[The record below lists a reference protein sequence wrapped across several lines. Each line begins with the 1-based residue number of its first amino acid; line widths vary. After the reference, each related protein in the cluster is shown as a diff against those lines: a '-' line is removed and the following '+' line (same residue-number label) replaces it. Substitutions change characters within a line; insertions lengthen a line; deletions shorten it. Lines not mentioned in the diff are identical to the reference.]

1 VPLDEG
7 VADTL
12 VLPDRGLTS
21 GRSPWG
27 KIAAV
32 ARPTTLIL
40 ILVTGALVAVGWV
53 ADRALQGQIAHARAD
68 GVTRGAETARLGA
81 LSVRATLA
89 AVEQRVLTRA
99 APEGVVTE
107 RLPVSPARA
116 VPRPGT
122 RAYRLRSRGEL
133 AKLLHATSTSA
144 SGLPEAVLAR
154 LALGQGA
161 GVSIPGEPAP
171 PDVGARLL
179 SGSLPVR
186 AEDLPYLAHALGV
199 GHDPRAA
206 LLRERLRAAPEAA
219 ALPPAPG
226 FRRVRH
232 DAAVEG
238 WTVDGIQRVRY
249 VVPVSALLEMA
260 RVPLGA
266 WARVPGPDIPEAAA
280 IAEVPDVKAFALAFP
295 IVDREGP
302 RLRALRI
309 ALWTAL
315 AGAIVGLAAMR
326 RALASEARAN
336 ARERRFLASVTHELR
351 SPLAALRLF
360 GERLA
365 QGRGDPRE
373 YGVLVAEESQRLEE
387 LVERVLATTRASE
400 RPHFAPVAP
409 GELMRSAVTLIGPRA
424 ERREVTL
431 TCRAAAPLPTATWDA
446 EAVRRAVLNLLDNAI
461 KHGRQGGH
469 VLASAFAEGDAVCL
483 SVADDGPGIGPRER
497 RGLFG
502 RFVRGSTDAPGT
514 GLGLHFAEQVA
525 HAHGGRVDLVTGEG
539 RGCVFTLRLPAS
551 PPGNAAPPASEP

>member
-1 VPLDEG
+1 
-7 VADTL
+7 
-12 VLPDRGLTS
+12 
-21 GRSPWG
+21 
-27 KIAAV
+27 V
-32 ARPTTLIL
+32 ARPTTPIL
-40 ILVTGALVAVGWV
+40 ILVTGAFLAVGWV
-53 ADRALQGQIAHARAD
+53 ADRALDGQMARSRAD
-68 GVTRGAETARLGA
+68 GVARGTETARLGA
-81 LSVRATLA
+81 LSVRAALA
-89 AVEQRVLTRA
+89 AVEQQVLTRT

-107 RLPVSPARA
+107 RLPNTPARA
-116 VPRPGT
+116 VPQPDT
-122 RAYRLRSRGEL
+122 RAYRLRSRAEL

-171 PDVGARLL
+171 PDVASRLL
-179 SGSLPVR
+179 SGALPVR
-186 AEDLPYLAHALGV
+186 ADDLPYLAHALGV
-199 GHDPRAA
+199 GNDPRVA
-206 LLRERLRAAPEAA
+206 LLRERLGAAPEAA
-219 ALPPAPG
+219 ALPHAPG
-226 FRRVRH
+226 FRRVHH

-238 WTVDGIQRVRY
+238 WTVDGVQRVRY
-249 VVPVSALLEMA
+249 LVPVSALLDMA
-260 RVPLGA
+260 SVPSGTS
-266 WARVPGPDIPEAAA
+266 AREPGQDLREATAHA
-280 IAEVPDVKAFALAFP
+280 DVPDVEALALAFP

-315 AGAIVGLAAMR
+315 AGSIACLAAMR
-326 RALASEARAN
+326 RALAAEARAN

-351 SPLAALRLF
+351 TPLAALRLF

-400 RPHFAPVAP
+400 RPNFAPVAP
-409 GELMRSAVTLIGPRA
+409 DELMHSAVTLIGPRA

-431 TCRAAAPLPTATWDA
+431 TCRAVPPLPTVTWDA

-483 SVADDGPGIGPRER
+483 SVSDDGPGIGPRER

-502 RFVRGSTDAPGT
+502 RFVRGSTEAPGT

-525 HAHGGRVDLVTGEG
+525 HAHGGRVDLVTEQG

-551 PPGNAAPPASEP
+551 PPANAAPLASEP